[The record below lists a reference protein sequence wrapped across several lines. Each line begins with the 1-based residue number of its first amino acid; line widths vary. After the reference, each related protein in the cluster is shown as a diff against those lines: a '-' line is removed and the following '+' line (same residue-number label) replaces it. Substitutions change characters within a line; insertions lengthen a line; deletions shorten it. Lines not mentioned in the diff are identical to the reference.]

1 MSEKVWYKA
10 AKLIVRASGNPLFQ
24 ANETL
29 VELLQTLL
37 NEEQVNFLLNF
48 RKPNLTFQELKEKT
62 GMNDTNLMEMLNSIM
77 DNGILMD
84 VPIENTNIMEYRLL
98 APVADIFEF
107 SLVRFDRPI
116 EQKKKLALI
125 YEKMFQEAIEMTQAN
140 YEGLLPIFK
149 DNVPIFA
156 RIIPVEKE
164 LTVPQEK
171 VLPFHEAS
179 KIIDEQDIISLS
191 ECPCKL
197 ERALIDEPCKT
208 ASDLNRCLHFG
219 NVGRYF
225 IEHDLGKSI
234 SRDEAKRVLK
244 EADEEGLVHK
254 TFHDDFDLDKSENC
268 ICSCCKCC
276 CILFQSYY
284 RGILSF
290 HTLTS
295 YIAKLDESKCEG
307 CGTCV
312 DKCPIEAV
320 TLVDGIAH
328 DDEHKC
334 IGCGVCVHHC
344 PEKARTLERTA
355 QREIYI
361 PPPII
366 EQ

>member
-1 MSEKVWYKA
+1 M
-10 AKLIVRASGNPLFQ
+10 IVRASGNPLFQ
-24 ANETL
+24 ANDTM

-37 NEEQVNFLLNF
+37 TEEQVNFLLNF
-48 RKPNLTFQELKEKT
+48 RKPRLTFQELKDKT
-62 GMNDTNLMEMLNSIM
+62 GMRDANLVEMLNILM
-77 DNGILMD
+77 DNGMLMD
-84 VPIENTNIMEYRLL
+84 WPIEDTNIMEYRLL
-98 APVADIFEF
+98 PLFADIFEY
-107 SLVRFDRPI
+107 SLIKFDRPL
-116 EQKKKLALI
+116 EQKKKLARI

-208 ASDLNRCLHFG
+208 ASDINRCLHFG

-344 PEKARTLERTA
+344 PEKARTLERTE

-366 EQ
+366 LN

>member
-1 MSEKVWYKA
+1 
-10 AKLIVRASGNPLFQ
+10 
-24 ANETL
+24 
-29 VELLQTLL
+29 
-37 NEEQVNFLLNF
+37 
-48 RKPNLTFQELKEKT
+48 
-62 GMNDTNLMEMLNSIM
+62 
-77 DNGILMD
+77 
-84 VPIENTNIMEYRLL
+84 
-98 APVADIFEF
+98 
-107 SLVRFDRPI
+107 
-116 EQKKKLALI
+116 
-125 YEKMFQEAIEMTQAN
+125 
-140 YEGLLPIFK
+140 
-149 DNVPIFA
+149 VPIFA

-197 ERALIDEPCKT
+197 ERALIDDPCKT
-208 ASDLNRCLHFG
+208 ASDINRCLHFG
-219 NVGRYF
+219 NVGRYY

-244 EADEEGLVHK
+244 AADEDGLVHK
-254 TFHDDFDLDKSENC
+254 TFHDDFDIDKSENC

-320 TLVDGIAH
+320 TLVDGISH
-328 DDEHKC
+328 DDENKC
-334 IGCGVCVHHC
+334 IGCGICVHHC
-344 PEKARTLERTA
+344 PENARTLEQTA